1 MCYVNPRTNQ
11 VRTLVVLEVLLHNKL
26 NYASLLLHVDK
37 SEINISSSWISSAE
51 GDSAGIVLFLIVIFL
66 AFVPLCFTPI
76 IVFNN
81 VDPMHVFFYLT
92 ISQLIL
98 DMKAVTD
105 FILPA
110 IRLGGIYMGAAEG
123 CRIMCFTTIVL
134 FCVLKHVD
142 NNINL
147 LITRCK
153 HISQEFFISHM
164 LSYIRLGLL
173 VSVTDCFLSLII
185 VFLMSASMVLVV
197 LTSYMSISLFFVVQ
211 MPL

>member
-1 MCYVNPRTNQ
+1 VDFKCTRRLSRNC
-11 VRTLVVLEVLLHNKL
+11 
-26 NYASLLLHVDK
+26 ASL
-37 SEINISSSWISSAE
+37 
-51 GDSAGIVLFLIVIFL
+51 VIFL
-66 AFVPLCFTPI
+66 VFVPICFTPI

-92 ISQLIL
+92 IPQFIL
-98 DMKAVTD
+98 DIKSVTD

-110 IRLGGIYMGAAEG
+110 IRLGGIYMGAADG

-153 HISQEFFISHM
+153 HISQEFICISHI

-185 VFLMSASMVLVV
+185 VFLISASTVLIV
-197 LTSYMSISLFFVVQ
+197 LTSYKSILSCANALVFQFSRGCSNFAVGYSGTNNIWDFMV
-211 MPL
+211 